1 METIAS
7 WISSLP
13 SWLAT
18 SLDVLIIAIVFLTGF
33 TLIAGIW
40 VGFCITR
47 KRMDAIVELQFFPP
61 KIIFKEQKKIE
72 EA

>member
-1 METIAS
+1 METILS
-7 WISSLP
+7 WISNLP
-13 SWLAT
+13 GWLAT

-61 KIIFKEQKKIE
+61 KIIFKDKEILEKE
-72 EA
+72 

>member
-1 METIAS
+1 MDTILA
-7 WISSLP
+7 WISNLP
-13 SWLAT
+13 GWLAT
-18 SLDVLIIAIVFLTGF
+18 SLDVMIIAIVFLTGF

-61 KIIFKEQKKIE
+61 RIIFKEPEKQE
-72 EA
+72 ED